1 MRLADP
7 SPKHEMPPREE
18 RVHVYL
24 HPGQVFAS
32 SSPCEVTTVL
42 GSCVS
47 VLLFD
52 GVRRIGGASHYLLPY
67 EARGDASTPRFGNA
81 AITLLLGKMMEL
93 GSRKRDLIAKV
104 FGGASTLASARG
116 QALTLGEKN
125 VEVARRRLEQDGIPI
140 AAQDVGGTGGR
151 KIVFLT
157 DEGHV
162 WLKKL

>member
-1 MRLADP
+1 VSLADA
-7 SPKHEMPPREE
+7 SPTHAMPPHEA
-18 RVHVYL
+18 RVQVYL
-24 HPGQVFAS
+24 HPGQVFATS
-32 SSPCEVTTVL
+32 TPCEVTTVL

-67 EARGDASTPRFGNA
+67 EARGDGSTARFGNA
-81 AITLLLGKMMEL
+81 AITQLVGKMIEL
-93 GSRKRDLIAKV
+93 GSRKHDLVAKV
-104 FGGASTLASARG
+104 FGGASTLASAKA

-140 AAQDVGGTGGR
+140 VAQDVGGNGGR

>member
-1 MRLADP
+1 MRLADV
-7 SPKHEMPPREE
+7 SHRREPPPQEE

-32 SSPCEVTTVL
+32 SSPCEVSTVL

-52 GVRRIGGASHYLLPY
+52 GLRRIGGASHYLLPF
-67 EARGDASTPRFGNA
+67 EGRGDGSTPRFGNV
-81 AITLLLGKMMEL
+81 AIAQLLARMAEL
-93 GSRKRDLIAKV
+93 GSRKRDLVAKV
-104 FGGASTLASARG
+104 FGGASVWAAPKG
-116 QALTLGEKN
+116 AGPTLGEKN
-125 VEVARRRLEQDGIPI
+125 VEVARRRLDHEGIPI
-140 AAQDVGGTGGR
+140 VAQDVGGTGGR
-151 KIVFLT
+151 KLVFLT